1 MPTFGNCTGLAG
13 NTRFCN
19 LLSGQANSERDS
31 QGGWPEMPKTFLKS
45 DRGEMVVQRELSVE
59 DWLAILRRRF
69 WWLLIP
75 AILCAVAGF
84 LLSLVLPKRYTSHT
98 RVLVEA
104 PIVPDSYVKPV
115 VSDDL
120 NRRLASMQGEI
131 LSRTRLQHLVEQFG
145 LYKDV
150 NRAPMEVLVDR
161 LLSRTRLQHPVAQ
174 SGLYTK
180 DVNQAPMEVLVDR
193 LQKSIEVTPLAPT
206 PGTLSPALLGFNID
220 VTLGQAKLSQQVC
233 TEITSLFMEQNLHL
247 REQQAEDTTQFL
259 AKQLDDAKAK
269 LDEQDT
275 KLAAF
280 QSHYVGAQPGDEQTN
295 LTLLAGL
302 TPQLEAVTQGLNQA
316 QQTKAFAESMLT
328 QQLAAWK
335 SSADGR
341 SPQTLQQQLSDLENQ
356 LPSLQA
362 RYTDKHPAV
371 LKLKEEIAQLQKEV
385 QDVPSQDQG
394 QSVKQEVKA
403 PLVEPLQIQQL
414 RAQLHQADLTVS
426 QKKEEQKQLQQQ
438 IKTLQARIQLSP
450 MVQQEFKALTRD
462 YQTALN
468 FYNELLK
475 KRDEAQMAT
484 ELERR
489 QQGENFRMLDPPSF
503 PEQPSFPNR
512 GPFAL
517 GGLAVGLGLG
527 AGLAYLVESRDK
539 SLRKLRDVE
548 VYLGVPTLAVIPSM
562 ESGGQRDI
570 VAPLVS
576 RSELPA
582 LGARRASVR

>member
-1 MPTFGNCTGLAG
+1 
-13 NTRFCN
+13 
-19 LLSGQANSERDS
+19 
-31 QGGWPEMPKTFLKS
+31 
-45 DRGEMVVQRELSVE
+45 
-59 DWLAILRRRF
+59 
-69 WWLLIP
+69 
-75 AILCAVAGF
+75 
-84 LLSLVLPKRYTSHT
+84 
-98 RVLVEA
+98 VEA

-150 NRAPMEVLVDR
+150 NQAPMELLVNR
-161 LLSRTRLQHPVAQ
+161 LLSRTRLQHLVAQ
-174 SGLYTK
+174 SGPFK
-180 DVNQAPMEVLVDR
+180 DANQVPMEVLVDR
-193 LQKSIEVTPLAPT
+193 LQKSIEVTPLSPT

-220 VTLGQAKLSQQVC
+220 VTLGEARLSQQVC
-233 TEITSLFMEQNLHL
+233 SEITSLFMEQNLHL

-259 AKQLDDAKAK
+259 TKQLDDAKAK
-269 LDEQDT
+269 LDEQDA

-280 QSHYVGAQPGDEQTN
+280 QSHYVGAQPEDEQTN

-302 TPQLEAVTQGLNQA
+302 TPQLEAATQDLNQA
-316 QQTKAFAESMLT
+316 LQTKAFAESMLS

-341 SPQTLQQQLSDLENQ
+341 GPQTLEQQLSDLENQ

-371 LKLKEEIAQLQKEV
+371 LKLKEEIAQLQKKIV
-385 QDVPSQDQG
+385 DAPSQDQS
-394 QSVKQEVKA
+394 QLVNQEVKA

-414 RAQLHQADLTVS
+414 RAQLRQADLAIS
-426 QKKEEQKQLQQQ
+426 QKKKEQEHLQRQ
-438 IKTLQARIQLSP
+438 IKVLQGRIQLSP

-489 QQGENFRMLDPPSF
+489 QQGENFRVLDPPSF
-503 PEQPSFPNR
+503 PERPSFPSR
-512 GPFAL
+512 RLFTLA
-517 GGLAVGLGLG
+517 GLAAGLGLG
-527 AGLAYLVESRDK
+527 AGLAYVAESRDK
-539 SLRKLRDVE
+539 SLRKLQDVE
-548 VYLGVPTLAVIPSM
+548 VYLGLPTLAVIPSM
-562 ESGGQRDI
+562 ESARRKDI
-570 VAPLVS
+570 VAHMVA

-582 LGARRASVR
+582 LGTRRARVR

>member
-1 MPTFGNCTGLAG
+1 
-13 NTRFCN
+13 
-19 LLSGQANSERDS
+19 
-31 QGGWPEMPKTFLKS
+31 MPKTFLKS

-120 NRRLASMQGEI
+120 NRRLASMQGE
-131 LSRTRLQHLVEQFG
+131 LLGGTRLQRLVEQFG

-150 NRAPMEVLVDR
+150 NGGPMEVLVDR
-161 LLSRTRLQHPVAQ
+161 LLSRTRLQHLVAQ

-193 LQKSIEVTPLAPT
+193 LQKSIQVTPLAPT

-247 REQQAEDTTQFL
+247 RKQQAEDTTQFL

-302 TPQLEAVTQGLNQA
+302 TPQLEAVTQDLNQA
-316 QQTKAFAESMLT
+316 LQTKAFAESMLS

-341 SPQTLQQQLSDLENQ
+341 SPQTLQQQLSDLQNQ
-356 LPSLQA
+356 LPLLQA

-371 LKLKEEIAQLQKEV
+371 LKLEEEIAELQKRI
-385 QDVPSQDQG
+385 QDAPPQG
-394 QSVKQEVKA
+394 QSQSISQEPKA
-403 PLVEPLQIQQL
+403 SAVEPLQIQEF
-414 RAQLHQADLTVS
+414 RAQLHQADLTIS
-426 QKKEEQKQLQQQ
+426 QRKKEQEELQHQ
-438 IKTLQARIQLSP
+438 IKVLQGRIQLSP
-450 MVQQEFKALTRD
+450 TVQQEFKALTRD

-489 QQGENFRMLDPPSF
+489 QQGENFRVLDPPSF
-503 PEQPSFPNR
+503 PERPSFPSR
-512 GPFAL
+512 RLFTLA
-517 GGLAVGLGLG
+517 GLAAGLGLG
-527 AGLAYLVESRDK
+527 AGLAYVAESRDK
-539 SLRKLRDVE
+539 SLRKLQDVE
-548 VYLGVPTLAVIPSM
+548 VYLGLPTLAVMPSM
-562 ESGGQRDI
+562 ESARRKDI
-570 VAPLVS
+570 VAHMVA

-582 LGARRASVR
+582 RGARRARVR

>member
-1 MPTFGNCTGLAG
+1 
-13 NTRFCN
+13 
-19 LLSGQANSERDS
+19 
-31 QGGWPEMPKTFLKS
+31 
-45 DRGEMVVQRELSVE
+45 MVAHRELSVE
-59 DWLAILRRRF
+59 DWLAIVRRRL

-84 LLSLVLPKRYTSHT
+84 FVSLVLPKQYTSHT

-150 NRAPMEVLVDR
+150 NQAPMELLVNR
-161 LLSRTRLQHPVAQ
+161 LLSRTRLQHLVEQ
-174 SGLYTK
+174 SGPSK
-180 DVNQAPMEVLVDR
+180 DADQVPMEVLVDR
-193 LQKSIEVTPLAPT
+193 LQKSIEVTPLSPT

-220 VTLGQAKLSQQVC
+220 VTLGQARLSQQVC
-233 TEITSLFMEQNLHL
+233 TEITSLFMEQNLRR

-269 LDEQDT
+269 FDEQDA
-275 KLAAF
+275 KLATF
-280 QSHYVGAQPGDEQTN
+280 QSQYVGAQPEDEQKN
-295 LTLLAGL
+295 LTLLTGL
-302 TPQLEAVTQGLNQA
+302 TPQLEAVTQDLNQA
-316 QQTKAFAESMLT
+316 LQTKAFAESMLS

-335 SSADGR
+335 SADGR
-341 SPQTLQQQLSDLENQ
+341 SPQTLQQQLSDLQNQ
-356 LPSLQA
+356 LPLLQA

-371 LKLKEEIAQLQKEV
+371 LKLEEGIAELQKRI
-385 QDVPSQDQG
+385 QDAPPQG
-394 QSVKQEVKA
+394 QSQSITQEPKA
-403 PLVEPLQIQQL
+403 SAVEPLQIQEF
-414 RAQLHQADLTVS
+414 RAQLHQADLTIS
-426 QKKEEQKQLQQQ
+426 QRKKEQEQLQHQ
-438 IKTLQARIQLSP
+438 IKVLQGRIQLSP
-450 MVQQEFKALTRD
+450 TVQQEFKALTRD

-489 QQGENFRMLDPPSF
+489 QQGENFRVLDPPSF
-503 PEQPSFPNR
+503 PERPSFPSR
-512 GPFAL
+512 RLFTLA
-517 GGLAVGLGLG
+517 GLAAGLGLG
-527 AGLAYLVESRDK
+527 AGLAYLAELRDK
-539 SLRKLRDVE
+539 SLRKLQDVE
-548 VYLGVPTLAVIPSM
+548 VYLGLPTLAVIPSM
-562 ESGGQRDI
+562 ESARRKDI
-570 VAPLVS
+570 VAHMVA

-582 LGARRASVR
+582 LGTRRARVR

>member
-1 MPTFGNCTGLAG
+1 
-13 NTRFCN
+13 
-19 LLSGQANSERDS
+19 
-31 QGGWPEMPKTFLKS
+31 
-45 DRGEMVVQRELSVE
+45 
-59 DWLAILRRRF
+59 
-69 WWLLIP
+69 
-75 AILCAVAGF
+75 
-84 LLSLVLPKRYTSHT
+84 
-98 RVLVEA
+98 
-104 PIVPDSYVKPV
+104 V

-150 NRAPMEVLVDR
+150 NQAPMELLVNR
-161 LLSRTRLQHPVAQ
+161 LLSRTRLQHLVAQ
-174 SGLYTK
+174 SGPFK
-180 DVNQAPMEVLVDR
+180 DANQVPMEVLVDR
-193 LQKSIEVTPLAPT
+193 LQKSIEVTPLSPT

-220 VTLGQAKLSQQVC
+220 VTLGEARLSQQVC
-233 TEITSLFMEQNLHL
+233 SEITSLFMEQNLHL

-259 AKQLDDAKAK
+259 TKQLDDAKAK
-269 LDEQDT
+269 LDEQDA

-280 QSHYVGAQPGDEQTN
+280 QSHYVGAQPEDEQTN

-302 TPQLEAVTQGLNQA
+302 TPQLEAATQDLNQA
-316 QQTKAFAESMLT
+316 LQTKAFAESMLS

-341 SPQTLQQQLSDLENQ
+341 GPQTLEQQLSDLENQ

-371 LKLKEEIAQLQKEV
+371 LKLKEEIAQLQKKIV
-385 QDVPSQDQG
+385 DAPSQDQS
-394 QSVKQEVKA
+394 QLVNQEVKVS
-403 PLVEPLQIQQL
+403 LVEPVQIQQL
-414 RAQLHQADLTVS
+414 RAQLRQADLTVS
-426 QKKEEQKQLQQQ
+426 QKKEEQKQLQHQ
-438 IKTLQARIQLSP
+438 IKTLQDRIQLSP

-489 QQGENFRMLDPPSF
+489 QQGENFRVLDPPSF
-503 PEQPSFPNR
+503 PERPSFPSR
-512 GPFAL
+512 RLFTLA
-517 GGLAVGLGLG
+517 GLAAGLGLG
-527 AGLAYLVESRDK
+527 AGLAYVAESRDK
-539 SLRKLRDVE
+539 SLRKLQDVE
-548 VYLGVPTLAVIPSM
+548 VYLGLPTLAVIPSM
-562 ESGGQRDI
+562 ESARRKDI
-570 VAPLVS
+570 VAHMVA

-582 LGARRASVR
+582 LGARRARVR

>member
-1 MPTFGNCTGLAG
+1 
-13 NTRFCN
+13 
-19 LLSGQANSERDS
+19 
-31 QGGWPEMPKTFLKS
+31 
-45 DRGEMVVQRELSVE
+45 MVAHRELSVE
-59 DWLAILRRRF
+59 DWLAIVRRRL

-84 LLSLVLPKRYTSHT
+84 FVSLVLPKQYTSHT

-150 NRAPMEVLVDR
+150 NQAPMELLVNR
-161 LLSRTRLQHPVAQ
+161 LLSRTRLQHLVEQ
-174 SGLYTK
+174 SGPSK
-180 DVNQAPMEVLVDR
+180 DADQVPMEVLVDR
-193 LQKSIEVTPLAPT
+193 LQKSIEVTPLSPT

-220 VTLGQAKLSQQVC
+220 VTLGQARLSQQVC
-233 TEITSLFMEQNLHL
+233 TEITSLFMEQNLRR

-269 LDEQDT
+269 FDEQDA
-275 KLAAF
+275 KLATF
-280 QSHYVGAQPGDEQTN
+280 QSQYVGAQPEDEQKN
-295 LTLLAGL
+295 LTLLTGL
-302 TPQLEAVTQGLNQA
+302 TPQLEAVTQDLNQA
-316 QQTKAFAESMLT
+316 LQTKAFAESMLS

-335 SSADGR
+335 SADGR
-341 SPQTLQQQLSDLENQ
+341 SPQTLQQQLSDLQNQ
-356 LPSLQA
+356 LPLLQA

-371 LKLKEEIAQLQKEV
+371 LKLEEGIAELQKRI
-385 QDVPSQDQG
+385 QDAPPQG
-394 QSVKQEVKA
+394 QSQSITQEPKA
-403 PLVEPLQIQQL
+403 SAVEPLQIQEF
-414 RAQLHQADLTVS
+414 RAQLHQADLTIS
-426 QKKEEQKQLQQQ
+426 QRKKEQEELQHQ
-438 IKTLQARIQLSP
+438 IKVLQGRIQLSP
-450 MVQQEFKALTRD
+450 TVQQEFKALTRD

-489 QQGENFRMLDPPSF
+489 QQGENFRVLDPPSF
-503 PEQPSFPNR
+503 PERPSFPSR
-512 GPFAL
+512 RLFTLA
-517 GGLAVGLGLG
+517 GLAAGLGLG
-527 AGLAYLVESRDK
+527 AGLAYLAELRDK
-539 SLRKLRDVE
+539 SLRKLQDVE
-548 VYLGVPTLAVIPSM
+548 VYLGLPTLAVIPSM
-562 ESGGQRDI
+562 ESARRKDI
-570 VAPLVS
+570 VAHMVA

-582 LGARRASVR
+582 LGTRRARVR